1 MCAEN
6 RKYQVSQLTSMNP
19 AETGKL
25 PIDRPFFAL
34 QEKKKQTHNK
44 KPHKPQ
50 QLQMVHSILKN
61 MIKKKKNGYL

>member
-1 MCAEN
+1 
-6 RKYQVSQLTSMNP
+6 MNP

-61 MIKKKKNGYL
+61 MIKKKNGYL

>member
-34 QEKKKQTHNK
+34 QEKKKTN
-44 KPHKPQ
+44 PQ
-50 QLQMVHSILKN
+50 QKAPQTPATSDGSLYF
-61 MIKKKKNGYL
+61 KKYD